1 MKNIYLC
8 CSIPVIYIYI
18 YMILYICCIYTIFDT
33 YNRYGY
39 IHSPVEV
46 TFIIDKIPARI
57 SLCLFFQIAPT
68 EQGRAT
74 AKTCNQLV
82 FVVFETVA
90 SKGIPQG
97 KETCQSS
104 VLLPTSQCAPWTK
117 KNINHEY
124 RFCFEN
130 AFAMRWRLGT
140 TAEFMLLSCSY

>member
-1 MKNIYLC
+1 
-8 CSIPVIYIYI
+8 
-18 YMILYICCIYTIFDT
+18 MILYIYVVFTLFWTHTIGMDIYTHLLKLPSVSTRFLLEL
-33 YNRYGY
+33 
-39 IHSPVEV
+39 VCA
-46 TFIIDKIPARI
+46 F
-57 SLCLFFQIAPT
+57 FFQIAPT